1 MTPPSIVLDTH
12 ALLWWLAED
21 GRLSKRARRTID
33 ESPLVG
39 VSAISMWEVAML
51 VAKRRVELDRPV
63 AVWANDLSATP
74 GVAVLPIDG
83 STAVAAGELAEF
95 HGDPADRLIV
105 ASTLTAR
112 ARLVSKDDRIRSWAK
127 STGALTAVW

>member
-1 MTPPSIVLDTH
+1 MTAPSIVLDTH
-12 ALLWWLAED
+12 ALLWWLAQD

-33 ESPLVG
+33 EAPLVG

-51 VAKRRVELDRPV
+51 VAKQRVELDRPV
-63 AVWANDLSATP
+63 AVWANDLSTTP

-83 STAVAAGELAEF
+83 STAVAAGELVEF
-95 HGDPADRLIV
+95 HGDPADWLIV
-105 ASTLTAR
+105 ASTLAAR

-127 STGALTAVW
+127 STGALTTVW

>member
-1 MTPPSIVLDTH
+1 MTTPSTVLDTH

-63 AVWANDLSATP
+63 ATCA
-74 GVAVLPIDG
+74 
-83 STAVAAGELAEF
+83 
-95 HGDPADRLIV
+95 
-105 ASTLTAR
+105 
-112 ARLVSKDDRIRSWAK
+112 
-127 STGALTAVW
+127 